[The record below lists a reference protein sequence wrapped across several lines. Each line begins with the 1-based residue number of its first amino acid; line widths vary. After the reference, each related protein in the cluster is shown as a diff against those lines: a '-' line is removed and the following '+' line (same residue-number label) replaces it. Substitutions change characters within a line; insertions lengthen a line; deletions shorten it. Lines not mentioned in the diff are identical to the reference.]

1 MSRGFFSALSAF
13 TVVAGTHQTYQ
24 GTAAFYLWKKVSNT
38 ETDLVDRLIIK

>member
-1 MSRGFFSALSAF
+1 MSREFFSALSAF
-13 TVVAGTHQTYQ
+13 TVVAGIHQTYQ